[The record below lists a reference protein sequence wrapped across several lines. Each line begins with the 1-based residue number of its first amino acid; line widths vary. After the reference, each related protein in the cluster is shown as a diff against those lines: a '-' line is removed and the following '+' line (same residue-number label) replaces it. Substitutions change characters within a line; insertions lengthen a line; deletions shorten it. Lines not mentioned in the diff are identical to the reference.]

1 MKRILFFAAITAAAF
16 AQSSTE
22 WPTGNRTTPPT
33 INSVTPLGVARGATV
48 EMNVDGLNLART
60 SAVYFSEP
68 GIKARIVRIKELPDL
83 PDIRLGSNGT
93 PSTVDLGPLPPRNQ
107 VTLEVEVSPDAPIST
122 VAMRLQTPLGTS
134 PAARISIEPYYG
146 ESPDREPN
154 NTPEDA
160 FETYLPA
167 ILVGTIS
174 KPGDLDYYKIKVK
187 EGEQVVFQNPARD
200 LGSSLQPVVGI
211 YDANQNLVK
220 EFGDDGGRD
229 TRTFAYQF
237 AKGGTYYIRVSDY
250 QASGNAG
257 HFYRIKAGRFPLAES
272 AFPLGLQKGKTA
284 AIRLTGYNLGA
295 DNFDV
300 KGDPSPEDMR
310 AVIFRPTAPKG
321 PAFNRVKLAL
331 GNEPEVMAT
340 GKNTALAQAQVL
352 TVPVT
357 VNGKLEAGENDY
369 RFHARKG
376 EKLVFEVNANRLGSP
391 LDSLIELLDTKG
403 APIERATIRCVLETS
418 ITLADRD
425 SSSRGLRLLSPTGLA
440 VGDYMMVGGEI
451 IQVEAMPRG
460 PDDDFAFTGFGDQ
473 RLAYLDTTPEAHAVD
488 QAVYKIQIHPP
499 GAQFAPNGLPV
510 VHLLYRNDDGGPGYG
525 KDSLLHF
532 TAPADGDYIVRLR
545 DVRKLSGLDYAY
557 RLTVRQPAPDFM
569 LSVSPRNPNV
579 PVGGR
584 IPITV
589 TALRL
594 DDLDGPIEVSLKD
607 VPAGLHATK
616 GVIGPGQISTTLLL
630 SADDDAKLDRAA
642 PLAVIGRARLVDT
655 NEWAERWANPEDRL
669 KLISLMPKPD
679 IVMTAETK
687 QVTLEPGGTAEFEVA
702 IQRNNEYGGRVPV
715 EVRNLP
721 PGVRVIDVG
730 LNGVL
735 ITETENRRKFVL
747 AALPDARPIE
757 QPIIVAG
764 DIETRS
770 GGQQNSYAAEA
781 VMLKVQPKI
790 QASGAL
796 VNTVFQK
803 STATK

>member
-1 MKRILFFAAITAAAF
+1 MKHILLFATMAAAVF
-16 AQSSTE
+16 AQTSTE

-33 INSVTPLGVARGATV
+33 INAVSPLGVPRGAII
-48 EMNVDGLNLART
+48 EMNVDGLNLARA

-68 GIKARIVRIKELPDL
+68 GIKARILRIKELPDL

-107 VTLEVEVSPDAPIST
+107 VTLEVEANPDAPIGT

-134 PAARISIEPYYG
+134 PAARITIEPYYG

-154 NTPEDA
+154 NTPDEA
-160 FETYLPA
+160 LETYLPT
-167 ILVGTIS
+167 ILVGAIS

-187 EGEQVVFQNPARD
+187 DGEQLVFQNSARD
-200 LGSSLQPVVGI
+200 LSSSLQPVVGI

-220 EFGDDGGRD
+220 EFGEDGGRD

-250 QASGNAG
+250 EEGGNAG
-257 HFYRIKAGRFPLAES
+257 HFYRIKVGHFPLAVA

-284 AIRLTGYNLGA
+284 AIHLTGYNLGA
-295 DNFDV
+295 DKIAV
-300 KGDPSPEDMR
+300 KGEPSPEDMR
-310 AVIFRPTAPKG
+310 AVIFRPEAPKG
-321 PAFNRVKLAL
+321 PSFNRVKLAL
-331 GNEPEVMAT
+331 GNEPEIMAT
-340 GKNTALAQAQVL
+340 GENAALAQAQ
-352 TVPVT
+352 TMAAPAT
-357 VNGKLEAGENDY
+357 VNGKLEAAENYY

-391 LDSLIELLDTKG
+391 LDSLLEILDTKG
-403 APIERATIRCVLETS
+403 APVERATIRCVLETS

-425 SSSRGLRLLSPTGLA
+425 SASRGLRLLSPTGLA
-440 VGDYMMVGGEI
+440 VGDYLMVGAEI
-451 IQVEAMPRG
+451 IRVEAMPRG
-460 PDDDFAFTGFGDQ
+460 PDDDFTFTAFGDQ
-473 RLAYLDTTPEAHAVD
+473 RLAYLDTTAEAHAVD
-488 QAVYKIQIHPP
+488 QAVYKVQIYPP
-499 GAQFAPNGLPV
+499 GAQFATNGLPT
-510 VHLLYRNDDGGPGYG
+510 VHLPFRNDDGGPGYG
-525 KDSLLHF
+525 KDSLLQF

-545 DVRKLSGLDYAY
+545 DVRKLSGPDYAY
-557 RLTVRQPAPDFM
+557 RLTVRQPSPDFM

-594 DDLDGPIEVSLKD
+594 DEFDGPIEVSLKD
-607 VPAGLHATK
+607 VPTGLHATN
-616 GVIGPGQISTTLLL
+616 GVIRPGEISTTLLL
-630 SADDDAKLDRAA
+630 SADDNAKLDRAA
-642 PLAVIGRARLVDT
+642 PLEVMGRAQLASQ
-655 NEWAERWANPEDRL
+655 WAERRADPEDRL

-687 QVTLEPGGTAEFEVA
+687 QVVIEPGGTAEVEVA

-715 EVRNLP
+715 EVRDLP
-721 PGVRVIDVG
+721 PGVRVLDVG

-735 ITETENRRKFVL
+735 INETENRRKFVL
-747 AALPDARPIE
+747 AALPDARSIE

-764 DIETRS
+764 DIETRA
-770 GGQQNSYAAEA
+770 GGQQNTYAAEP
-781 VMLKVQPKI
+781 VILKVQPKM
-790 QASGAL
+790 QASSSL
-796 VNTVFQK
+796 VNSVFQK
-803 STATK
+803 STANK